1 MKHTGPIQ
9 MPLRMIL
16 ILAAALVIGLFLAAC
31 SDNAVKNAPKKAEI
45 SYNSSI
51 SYEIT
56 KDDFFS
62 KKDWTSKNIMAYG
75 FKLGG
80 TESEMIE
87 KLGAP
92 DLRTETL
99 TGTNYEYSKALGMKM
114 IGILIRFDKN
124 GKAVSM
130 TFKPPFNDKM
140 VGETKISHDK
150 DYLYKIFGRPDYIQL
165 LSKRTVYG
173 YPNRGIDIIMNAKKE
188 NGFMLYTEE
197 GQIFYPKYVES
208 YYE

>member
-1 MKHTGPIQ
+1 MKHNSSIQ
-9 MPLRMIL
+9 MPFRMIL
-16 ILAAALVIGLFLAAC
+16 ALVAALVIGLSLAAC
-31 SDNAVKNAPKKAEI
+31 SDDAVKDIPKKAEI
-45 SYNSSI
+45 PYNSSI

-62 KKDWTSKNIMAYG
+62 KKGWTSKNIMAYG
-75 FKLGG
+75 FKLGD
-80 TESEMIE
+80 TESRMVE
-87 KLGAP
+87 KLGTP
-92 DLRTETL
+92 DLKTEIL

-114 IGILIRFDKN
+114 IGILIRFDKS

-150 DYLYKIFGRPDYIQL
+150 DYLYKTFGRPGYIQL

-173 YPNRGIDIIMNAKKE
+173 YPNRGIDIIMDAKKE